1 VCSCFISWENY
12 EFFSLFL
19 IFLSRFI
26 NVKIT
31 RKFFCKSTHFSSMNL
46 GYSVS
51 RDFKLYTS
59 SNSTVYLTFILWN
72 YFSLKENLCCWC
84 GTPTRKWKKIVS
96 WSAVLRLKW
105 IRVRPTS
112 PIYDFK
118 SRISEWGRDDGDWP
132 SSRWI
137 SLTMDLALNTQLWCG
152 IYFRVS
158 LQ

>member
-1 VCSCFISWENY
+1 MS
-12 EFFSLFL
+12 FSLYSSYSYL
-19 IFLSRFI
+19 VLLMSKSRE
-26 NVKIT
+26 N
-31 RKFFCKSTHFSSMNL
+31 FFANGKSTHFSSMNL